1 MTEKFILKKDAKPE
15 DWKLA
20 MDAETISRCVSR
32 ISYEILEKNRDLES
46 LAIVGIRTGGE
57 YLGRKIKSK
66 IEEIEKI
73 TVPYGVIDITLYRDD
88 LNARNQPTL
97 RGTDLPFTI
106 SGARIVLIDDVLY
119 TGRTI
124 RAALDALIDM
134 GRPKAIEL
142 AVLIDRGHKE
152 LPIRADFVGKNVPTA
167 QKEIIDVTLKE
178 SDEVDEVIISEI
190 AED

>member
-1 MTEKFILKKDAKPE
+1 MSRLVRKNVI
-15 DWKLA
+15 
-20 MDAETISRCVSR
+20 MDAEAMRRAIVR
-32 ISYEILEKNRDLES
+32 IAHEIIEKNKGVEN
-46 LAIVGIRTGGE
+46 IIMVGIRTRGVP
-57 YLGRKIKSK
+57 LAQRIAK
-66 IEEIEKI
+66 EIENIEDVK
-73 TVPYGVIDITLYRDD
+73 VPVGFLDITLYRDD
-88 LNARNQPTL
+88 LSTL
-97 RGTDLPFTI
+97 DYNPIVHGTELDFNI
-106 SGARIVLIDDVLY
+106 SGKVIILVDDVLY

-167 QKEIIDVTLKE
+167 QKEIIDVTLNE